1 MLVIKRDGR
10 KVPFDPQKITG
21 AVLKALT
28 SIKEHELVPNQPSI
42 TANDPGADET
52 AKNVSQ
58 KVVSKILSEQED
70 LENKEM
76 SVEDIQDLVEKT
88 LIELNMPATA
98 KEYILYRQHRTNVR
112 TMNGAMLNEIE
123 KIITVD
129 AADSN
134 DKRENA
140 NINTDSCMGAMLKV
154 GTIGTKTYAMSKII
168 RPEHVD
174 LHKRGVAH
182 LHDMDFSLLTINCLQ
197 IPLGKLLKRGF
208 STGHGYLRTP
218 ATIQSAAALTCIA
231 IQSSQNDHL
240 NFNWSL

>member
-98 KEYILYRQHRTNVR
+98 KEYILYRKHRSDVR
-112 TMNGAMLNEIE
+112 AMNSSILKAIE
-123 KIITVD
+123 KTITVD
-129 AADSN
+129 ASDSN

-140 NINTDSCMGAMLKV
+140 NINTDS
-154 GTIGTKTYAMSKII
+154 
-168 RPEHVD
+168 
-174 LHKRGVAH
+174 
-182 LHDMDFSLLTINCLQ
+182 TINKPVAC
-197 IPLGKLLKRGF
+197 
-208 STGHGYLRTP
+208 
-218 ATIQSAAALTCIA
+218 
-231 IQSSQNDHL
+231 
-240 NFNWSL
+240 

>member
-42 TANDPGADET
+42 TANDPGADVT

-76 SVEDIQDLVEKT
+76 SVEDIQDLVEKI

-98 KEYILYRQHRTNVR
+98 KEYILYRKHRSDVR
-112 TMNGAMLNEIE
+112 AMNSSILKAIE
-123 KIITVD
+123 KTITVD
-129 AADSN
+129 ASESN

-140 NINTDSCMGAMLKV
+140 NINTDS
-154 GTIGTKTYAMSKII
+154 
-168 RPEHVD
+168 
-174 LHKRGVAH
+174 
-182 LHDMDFSLLTINCLQ
+182 TINKPVAC
-197 IPLGKLLKRGF
+197 
-208 STGHGYLRTP
+208 
-218 ATIQSAAALTCIA
+218 
-231 IQSSQNDHL
+231 
-240 NFNWSL
+240 

>member
-42 TANDPGADET
+42 TANDPGDNET

-58 KVVSKILSEQED
+58 KVVDKILSEQED

-129 AADSN
+129 AADNN

-140 NINTDSCMGAMLKV
+140 NINTDS
-154 GTIGTKTYAMSKII
+154 
-168 RPEHVD
+168 
-174 LHKRGVAH
+174 
-182 LHDMDFSLLTINCLQ
+182 TINEPVAC
-197 IPLGKLLKRGF
+197 
-208 STGHGYLRTP
+208 
-218 ATIQSAAALTCIA
+218 
-231 IQSSQNDHL
+231 
-240 NFNWSL
+240 